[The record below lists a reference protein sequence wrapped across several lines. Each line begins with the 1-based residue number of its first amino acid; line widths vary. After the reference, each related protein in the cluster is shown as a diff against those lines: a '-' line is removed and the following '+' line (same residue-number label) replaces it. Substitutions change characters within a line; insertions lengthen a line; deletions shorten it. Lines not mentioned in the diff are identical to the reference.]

1 MKNKFNSLLAI
12 FCLSAIFYSCQSEQV
27 DLLIHNATIYT
38 VDGSFSIAEAMA
50 IKDGEI
56 VAVGANNAIKN
67 KYAGKNTIDAELKPV
82 FPGFIDAH
90 CHFLGLG
97 NTFFT
102 VDLVGTKSWEE
113 VLSKTLEFADK
124 NKEGWITG
132 RGWDHNDWPTKSFP
146 NKKSLDSLFPNR
158 PVLLSR
164 VDGHAAIANQKA
176 LELAKVDVNTFFEGG
191 IIEMV
196 DGNLS
201 GILIDNAVDSVRQ
214 AIPEQTQNMM
224 KKALLAAEEACFS
237 KGLTTLDDAYLE
249 NTVAHLIDEMHT
261 SNELKIKV
269 YGMLSP
275 SEENKT
281 DFLKNGPY
289 LKDKLSI
296 RSFKYFADGAL
307 GSRGARLNKPYH
319 DDPQYKGLF
328 LNDSLYFMEEAK
340 ALNSGGY
347 QMNTHCIGDAANR
360 MMLKIYAEVLKGTND
375 KRWRIEHAQVVD
387 PVDLSLFKKNN
398 IIPSVQPTHATSDM
412 YWAED
417 RLGAKRIQHAY
428 AYKTLLKLNGLI
440 SLGTDFPVED
450 HDPLKTFYAACIRKD
465 ANEYPDN
472 GFQMENALSREEALK
487 GMTIWAAI
495 SNFEETEKGSLEV
508 GKKADFVIL
517 DQDIMTIDPSK
528 ILSTKVLS
536 TYLDGEEVYRK
547 N

>member
-1 MKNKFNSLLAI
+1 MKNNLSSLFVIICLTII
-12 FCLSAIFYSCQSEQV
+12 FHSCKSEQV
-27 DLLIHNATIYT
+27 DLVVHNATIYT
-38 VDGSFSIAEAMA
+38 VDGIFSKAEAMA
-50 IKDGEI
+50 IRDGKI
-56 VAVGANNAIKN
+56 IAIGANNAINN
-67 KYAGKNTIDAELKPV
+67 KYAGITTIDAELKAV

-102 VDLVGTKSWEE
+102 VDLASTNSWEE
-113 VLSKTLEFADK
+113 VLKKTIEFAEK
-124 NKEGWITG
+124 NQEGWITG
-132 RGWDHNDWPTKSFP
+132 RGWDHNDWAVKIFP
-146 NKKSLDSLFPNR
+146 NKKALDSLFPNR

-164 VDGHAAIANQKA
+164 VDGHAAIANQRA
-176 LELAKVDVNTFFEGG
+176 LELAKVDSNTRIEGG
-191 IIEMV
+191 IIEII

-201 GILIDNAVDSVRQ
+201 GILIDNAVDSVRK
-214 AIPEQTQNMM
+214 AIPDQDQQMM

-249 NTVAHLIDEMHT
+249 NTVAHLIDQMHA
-261 SNELKIKV
+261 SKELRINV

-275 SEENKT
+275 SNENKR

-307 GSRGARLNKPYH
+307 GSRGARLNQPYH
-319 DDPQYKGLF
+319 DDTLHKGLF
-328 LNDSLYFMEEAK
+328 LNDSLYFIEEAR
-340 ALNSGGY
+340 ALKQGGY

-360 MMLKIYAEVLKGTND
+360 MMLNIYDEVLDGTND
-375 KRWRIEHAQVVD
+375 KRWRIEHAQVLN
-387 PVDLSLFKKNN
+387 PIDLSLFKKNN

-417 RLGAKRIQHAY
+417 RLGAERIQYAY
-428 AYKTLLKLNGLI
+428 AYKTLLELNGLLP
-440 SLGTDFPVED
+440 LGTDFPVED
-450 HDPLKTFYAACIRKD
+450 FDPLKTFYAACIRKD
-465 ANEYPDN
+465 AKDYPED
-472 GFQMENALSREEALK
+472 GFQMENALSREETLK

-495 SNFEETEKGSLEV
+495 SNFEEDVKGSLEE
-508 GKKADFVIL
+508 GKNADFIIL

-536 TYLDGEEVYRK
+536 TYLDGVEVYSR

>member
-261 SNELKIKV
+261 SNELKRV
-269 YGMLSP
+269 RCL
-275 SEENKT
+275 NWR
-281 DFLKNGPY
+281 FL
-289 LKDKLSI
+289 
-296 RSFKYFADGAL
+296 
-307 GSRGARLNKPYH
+307 
-319 DDPQYKGLF
+319 
-328 LNDSLYFMEEAK
+328 
-340 ALNSGGY
+340 
-347 QMNTHCIGDAANR
+347 
-360 MMLKIYAEVLKGTND
+360 
-375 KRWRIEHAQVVD
+375 
-387 PVDLSLFKKNN
+387 
-398 IIPSVQPTHATSDM
+398 
-412 YWAED
+412 
-417 RLGAKRIQHAY
+417 
-428 AYKTLLKLNGLI
+428 LI
-440 SLGTDFPVED
+440 
-450 HDPLKTFYAACIRKD
+450 
-465 ANEYPDN
+465 
-472 GFQMENALSREEALK
+472 
-487 GMTIWAAI
+487 
-495 SNFEETEKGSLEV
+495 
-508 GKKADFVIL
+508 
-517 DQDIMTIDPSK
+517 
-528 ILSTKVLS
+528 
-536 TYLDGEEVYRK
+536 YRK
-547 N
+547 E